1 MSSVC
6 MQVGRDSNGNV
17 VIGNATIIATN
28 VAAANGVVHVID
40 RFPLDNAAFNTTMVA
55 ALEAAGDFGPFDEA
69 KVTSPASFLLLQ
81 QLGWGLGPLWGPW
94 MCLFSLPNSDMRS
107 SVLVQGNEGWRCSF
121 DVSSVHQKGGD
132 SLLHWTSMLLCM
144 HAQGRIAVCSLVH
157 PLCHAFA

>member
-1 MSSVC
+1 MYVSVYSVLFLSLDHVQLSHMLARTTCHHASSIAVSTSQGGKAELIIFGRSCSYHWQTQESLCTQKLHKVKVSSIC

-69 KVTSPASFLLLQ
+69 KVTSPASFLVMQ
-81 QLGWGLGPLWGPW
+81 QLGWGLGPL
-94 MCLFSLPNSDMRS
+94 
-107 SVLVQGNEGWRCSF
+107 
-121 DVSSVHQKGGD
+121 
-132 SLLHWTSMLLCM
+132 
-144 HAQGRIAVCSLVH
+144 
-157 PLCHAFA
+157 